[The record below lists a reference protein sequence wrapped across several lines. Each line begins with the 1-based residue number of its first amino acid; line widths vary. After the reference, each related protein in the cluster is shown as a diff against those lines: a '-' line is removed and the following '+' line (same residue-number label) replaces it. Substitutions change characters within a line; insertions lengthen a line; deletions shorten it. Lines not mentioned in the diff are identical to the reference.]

1 MPPVP
6 IRAVIFDLDD
16 TLIDHTTAIRGA
28 VTELYAQR
36 PELTTKFIDEAAF
49 QKAWVEV
56 QDKHYPSYLRGSL
69 THAEQ
74 KILRMRELWQPLANL
89 TEEKC
94 FQIYDHFQSLYAQ
107 KWQLFPD
114 TLPCIENLVPFKLG
128 LITNGYENQ
137 RRKLEIEELHK
148 KFEIVV
154 ISSEVGMA
162 KPDPR
167 IFKMACAALSV
178 APQEAI
184 YVGDLYDL
192 DVQGSHNAGLVP
204 VWLRRKAE
212 HIESPGLLTIR
223 SLNELSG
230 LIRDYNRR
238 NTKA

>member
-1 MPPVP
+1 MG
-6 IRAVIFDLDD
+6 IKGVIFDLDD

-36 PELTTKFIDEAAF
+36 PELTTKFPDEPSF
-49 QKAWVEV
+49 QKAWVLV
-56 QDKHYPSYLRGSL
+56 QDKYYPQYLRGSL

-94 FQIYDHFQSLYAQ
+94 FQIYDHFQMLYAQ

-114 TLPCIENLVPFKLG
+114 TLPCIANLFPLKLG

-137 RRKLEIEELHK
+137 RRKLEVEELHK
-148 KFEIVV
+148 KFGIVV

-167 IFKMACAALSV
+167 IFKMACAALGVLPS
-178 APQEAI
+178 EAI

-192 DVQGSHNAGLVP
+192 DVQGSRSAGLQP
-204 VWLRRKAE
+204 VWLRRKAD
-212 HIESPGLLTIR
+212 HIEAPGELTIR
-223 SLNELSG
+223 SLNELAA
-230 LIRDYNRR
+230 LVKELNRK